1 MKHLISLPDESIHG
15 IEVIIDV
22 HTSLGRSEGSDNG
35 VDILLTWLVEGA

>member
-1 MKHLISLPDESIHG
+1 MKHLISSPEESIHG

-22 HTSLGRSEGSDNG
+22 CTSLGRLGGLDDG